1 LKYPKNI
8 INIIFIITYN
18 YIIQLQ
24 YYENI
29 LIFYVRNK
37 KILGVSKLISLE
49 QYKLITDNQ
58 QNSTYVKNYNDL
70 IIIKIII
77 ALPLKNLIEH
87 KKNNKN

>member
-1 LKYPKNI
+1 
-8 INIIFIITYN
+8 
-18 YIIQLQ
+18 LQ